1 MASRLH
7 TSVVMRKRT
16 HPNIQSTAVRSALL
30 AERTAL
36 LLGGRDELDVLN
48 TTGTVALEDQAPVL
62 HDQFVALR
70 RHHLDLRKLK
80 LIDAA
85 IARLD
90 RGEFGVCEECG
101 QAISPK
107 RLQVVPWAAY
117 CIACQ
122 DQFDVEEIQT
132 ESELQLTA

>member
-1 MASRLH
+1 MQKH
-7 TSVVMRKRT
+7 TN
-16 HPNIQSTAVRSALL
+16 PEIQSAAVRSALL
-30 AERTAL
+30 TERTTL
-36 LLGGRDELDVLN
+36 LLGGRSELDVLN
-48 TTGTVALEDQAPVL
+48 STGIVAIEDQAPVL

-70 RHHLDLRKLK
+70 RHHLDRRKLK

-101 QAISPK
+101 DTISPK
-107 RLQVVPWAAY
+107 RLQVIPWAAY

-122 DQFDVEEIQT
+122 DQFDVEEIQM
-132 ESELQLTA
+132 EPELQLTA